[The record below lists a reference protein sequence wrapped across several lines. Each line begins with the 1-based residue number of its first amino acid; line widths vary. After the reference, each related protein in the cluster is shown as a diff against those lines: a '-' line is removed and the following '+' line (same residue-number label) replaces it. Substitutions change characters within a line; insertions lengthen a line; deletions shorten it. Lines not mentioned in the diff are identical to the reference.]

1 MLICCCMLWKRKE
14 YDVFPDYIGNQQE
27 VNPRFATFSKIK
39 DNVVV
44 VPVKDYIYEKGF
56 LPDPN
61 KKRLKKR
68 NDGGCSVCVA
78 FLIIASGAQILEAN
92 HNLLM

>member
-1 MLICCCMLWKRKE
+1 MFWKRKE

-27 VNPRFATFSKIK
+27 VNPRFANYAKIK

-44 VPVKDYIYEKGF
+44 VPVKDFIYENGY

-61 KKRLKKR
+61 KKRRKKR
-68 NDGGCSVCVA
+68 NDGK
-78 FLIIASGAQILEAN
+78 II
-92 HNLLM
+92 LLTQ

>member
-27 VNPRFATFSKIK
+27 VNPRFANYAKIK

-44 VPVKDYIYEKGF
+44 VPVKDFIYEKGF

-61 KKRLKKR
+61 KKRRKKR
-68 NDGGCSVCVA
+68 NDGELYVYVGDIH
-78 FLIIASGAQILEAN
+78 FLFSCYK
-92 HNLLM
+92 LLLCLIFSN

>member
-14 YDVFPDYIGNQQE
+14 YDVFPDYIANQQE
-27 VNPRFATFSKIK
+27 VNPRFANYAKIK

-44 VPVKDYIYEKGF
+44 VPVKDYIYDNGF

-61 KKRLKKR
+61 KKRRKKR
-68 NDGGCSVCVA
+68 NDGMIPIYNGTLLYFFVT
-78 FLIIASGAQILEAN
+78 ILVVI
-92 HNLLM
+92 HY

>member
-1 MLICCCMLWKRKE
+1 MLWKRKE

-27 VNPRFATFSKIK
+27 VNPRFANYAKIK

-44 VPVKDYIYEKGF
+44 VPVKDFIFEKGF

-61 KKRLKKR
+61 KKRRKKR
-68 NDGGCSVCVA
+68 NDGKI
-78 FLIIASGAQILEAN
+78 FLPTVSLTDC
-92 HNLLM
+92 LTDCLTYYLTDCMTY

>member
-14 YDVFPDYIGNQQE
+14 YDVFPDYINNQTK
-27 VNPRFATFSKIK
+27 VNPRFANYAKIK

-44 VPVKDYIYEKGF
+44 VPVKDFIYEKGF

-61 KKRLKKR
+61 KKRKKKR
-68 NDGGCSVCVA
+68 NDGELC
-78 FLIIASGAQILEAN
+78 FFYFFY
-92 HNLLM
+92 LLV